1 MTSANDTITDEHGR
15 AMFLCGLCGQAMG
28 KDDFF
33 DQGMRLPDRG
43 EGRDDYCDAELI
55 DGFEHAACTAKAHAS
70 RAG

>member
-1 MTSANDTITDEHGR
+1 MTVASNIITDEHGR
-15 AMFLCGLCGQAMG
+15 TMFYCARCEQPMT

-33 DQGMRLPDRG
+33 ELSMRLPDRG

-55 DGFEHAACTAKAHAS
+55 DRFEHTACTAREREA